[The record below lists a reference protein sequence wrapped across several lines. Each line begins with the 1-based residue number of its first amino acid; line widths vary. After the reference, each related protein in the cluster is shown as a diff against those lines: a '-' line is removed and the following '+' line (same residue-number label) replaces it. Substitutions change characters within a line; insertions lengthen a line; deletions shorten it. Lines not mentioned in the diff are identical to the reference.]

1 MHTEGQARELLA
13 ATERAKGALK
23 RGPVV
28 TASDHGEPTLAEL
41 GITKNE
47 SSKAQRLA
55 ALPTPRPASP
65 LGARQAAATPP
76 RREGGKFRTVRNFTP
91 PQFFPTIAYAIHG
104 KRLSRHAASAS
115 FQKWFAPCKHR
126 HWLVF
131 CMEK

>member
-91 PQFFPTIAYAIHG
+91 PNSFLQLPTQFMVKDCRDMP
-104 KRLSRHAASAS
+104 R
-115 FQKWFAPCKHR
+115 AP
-126 HWLVF
+126 VF
-131 CMEK
+131 KSGLHPVNTGIC